1 MTLPLATS
9 RQDPL
14 WVTVGLLAIR
24 KMTCFAS
31 LNEFNIY
38 FLPAAIAIRRRR
50 EWIKNHLNNNHR
62 GCNGGGR
69 ALYCGLVLEGLF
81 LFSLLLLSLI
91 PHRWL
96 LREKIYFASFGDRGE
111 KGDNRS
117 VGSTFGKSLALDGL
131 RDPVQ
136 GYMTNDPLFQGLNKR
151 DIRC

>member
-1 MTLPLATS
+1 
-9 RQDPL
+9 L

-96 LREKIYFASFGDRGE
+96 LRKKAECASFGDFRQE
-111 KGDNRS
+111 GDRRPVS
-117 VGSTFGKSLALDGL
+117 STLINLLTLDGG
-131 RDPVQ
+131 RDQFQ
-136 GYMTNDPLFQGLNKR
+136 GHMANDPLFHGLSKGES
-151 DIRC
+151 